1 MKANV
6 PKPQK
11 NLHKSWFKLPQWERD
26 AITEDLTDRYYK
38 HLNHEEAELQK
49 VWLKI
54 MCIANHDVLGVGKV
68 RAMSVLFR
76 WKRLYRI
83 VGKFE
88 TTAER
93 DAWLDAELEKI
104 FGKGGYPSEWVDSLE
119 DGGN

>member
-1 MKANV
+1 MKANI

-11 NLHKSWFKLPQWERD
+11 MPKSWFRLPQYERD
-26 AITEDLTDRYYK
+26 AITEAITDQYYG

-54 MCIANHDVLGVGKV
+54 MCIVNHDVLKVGKV

-76 WKRLYRI
+76 WKRVYRI
-83 VGKFE
+83 VGKFK

-93 DAWLDAELEKI
+93 DAWLDAELDKI
-104 FGKGGYPSEWVDSLE
+104 FGKGGYPSDWVDSLE